1 MSKLLRFLQL
11 FSPLG
16 WGVRMVEAAEAFE
29 TPPLNRAARRQV
41 IIAVCS
47 LVTGA
52 ALLLAA
58 ALFETLAT
66 TRPLSEAVGLPG
78 ILCLI
83 LCVHSGRPYKGAN
96 NLQS

>member
-1 MSKLLRFLQL
+1 MHKLLRFLQL

-16 WGVRMVEAAEAFE
+16 RGVRMVEAAEAFE
-29 TPPLNRAARRQV
+29 TPPLNRAARRHP

-47 LVTGA
+47 LLTGA

-58 ALFETLAT
+58 ALIETLAKN
-66 TRPLSEAVGLPG
+66 RPQSEAVGFLG

-83 LCVHSGRPYKGAN
+83 LCVHSGLRYKDAN
-96 NLQS
+96 NSQP